1 LRDEEPGVEDILSWR
16 NIGWSA
22 VAESTKK
29 NWLFFCDKLMPCVND
44 TWRLAAV
51 RRTKNMED
59 VCSAGDEAFVM
70 YVIKTYR
77 DKWMNPPKIEG
88 SNGTVT
94 TSSEATEKNVEGER
108 TMDDQAREEL
118 NSIFNI
124 VKERRKGV
132 DYSGWSNAIRKIG
145 YKEDVMTN
153 PVSAIFKTVVEK
165 KNKVTL
171 EWDMPE
177 DIVTYEV

>member
-1 LRDEEPGVEDILSWR
+1 LKDEEPGIEEILHWR
-16 NIGWSA
+16 NIGWSG
-22 VAESTKK
+22 VPESTKK
-29 NWLFFCDKLMPCVND
+29 NWLFFCDKLMPHVND

-70 YVIKTYR
+70 FVIKTNR
-77 DKWMNPPKIEG
+77 EKWMNPPSIED
-88 SNGTVT
+88 SNVTVNT
-94 TSSEATEKNVEGER
+94 ASDTIEKTVDGEKS
-108 TMDDQAREEL
+108 MDDQAREEL

-124 VKERRKGV
+124 VKERRNGV
-132 DYSGWSNAIRKIG
+132 DYSGWSIAIRKIG
-145 YKEDVMTN
+145 YKEDVLTN
-153 PVSAIFKTVVEK
+153 PVNAIFETVMEK

-177 DIVTYEV
+177 DIVSVEV